1 MRQRNLPRAIL
12 KDVGISSLQHAR
24 TAPTKTRSVIAELF
38 SSAAG
43 FHTDQLHLLVL
54 NKIIENADRV
64 RSATHASN
72 DCRGKPAR
80 HLKNLRARLAPD
92 NTMKIA
98 HHRRIRMCTKHAPQQ
113 VMRRTDVSDP
123 VAHRLV
129 DGIFQSA
136 RAGFYPADFR
146 AQQSHAKYI

>member
-43 FHTDQLHLLVL
+43 FHSDQLHLLVL

-64 RSATHASN
+64 RSATHARN

-80 HLKNLRARLAPD
+80 HLKNLRAGVAPD
-92 NTMKIA
+92 NTTKLV
-98 HHRRIRMCTKHAPQQ
+98 HQRLIRLCIK
-113 VMRRTDVSDP
+113 
-123 VAHRLV
+123 
-129 DGIFQSA
+129 
-136 RAGFYPADFR
+136 
-146 AQQSHAKYI
+146 